1 MIVIHI
7 PSVLAIQVNVHAII
21 MILVAQES
29 VTLIPPVI
37 VTQVYALVTG
47 K

>member
-29 VTLIPPVI
+29 VIP
-37 VTQVYALVTG
+37 TQLAPAIRVYALVTE